1 MNAHEI
7 LTKADFIIK
16 GHRNNMYG
24 KPEDSFTHIAALWG
38 DYLDRDISPRDVAMM
53 MVLLKIARSQHD
65 ENYTDNYVDICGYA
79 ALAGGMT
86 NGDE

>member
-1 MNAHEI
+1 MTAREI
-7 LTKADFIIK
+7 LTKAGEIIS
-16 GHRNNMYG
+16 GERNARYG
-24 KPEDSFTHIAALWG
+24 RSEDSFTHIAALWG

-86 NGDE
+86 NGNG

>member
-1 MNAHEI
+1 MTAHEI
-7 LTKADFIIK
+7 LIKAGEIIS
-16 GHRNNMYG
+16 GERNARYG

-86 NGDE
+86 NGNE